1 MTPWTAV
8 WIVGLALALA
18 AYRWR
23 SQPRWGMLIARALA
37 GLTLLLAVMI
47 GSQCFVSTDIGL
59 DLWLFPGAVTELQSS
74 FPGRPSMRT
83 AVTVALVAVLLLLMP
98 IRARWMKVVWPV
110 LAVGSLA
117 LPFAGLVAYA
127 FAAAEVYS
135 EAASTGM
142 AITTAA
148 SLAAVAVAAIGA
160 RPDLPAL
167 SWILDTPNPLL
178 IGRTVSVILGAPF
191 LVWVLRDLMLAVGL
205 TAEAALALAM
215 SATAVVVAGRV
226 VHLSLSM
233 ERELTRLATTDS
245 LTGLVNR
252 AHGLTLLDRT
262 ITNRRPRTDSVAVL
276 FCDIDHFKVV
286 NDTYGHAGGDEVLRV
301 VAQRLVD
308 SLRFTDVVA
317 RIGGDEFMVILTH
330 VSSVDEAAAVAE
342 KLRLEAERPIDLD
355 GAEATTSLTIGVALA
370 TRQDSEDELI
380 DRADRAMYRGKRAG
394 RNKIVVVN

>member
-1 MTPWTAV
+1 
-8 WIVGLALALA
+8 
-18 AYRWR
+18 
-23 SQPRWGMLIARALA
+23 
-37 GLTLLLAVMI
+37 
-47 GSQCFVSTDIGL
+47 
-59 DLWLFPGAVTELQSS
+59 
-74 FPGRPSMRT
+74 
-83 AVTVALVAVLLLLMP
+83 
-98 IRARWMKVVWPV
+98 
-110 LAVGSLA
+110 
-117 LPFAGLVAYA
+117 
-127 FAAAEVYS
+127 
-135 EAASTGM
+135 
-142 AITTAA
+142 
-148 SLAAVAVAAIGA
+148 
-160 RPDLPAL
+160 
-167 SWILDTPNPLL
+167 
-178 IGRTVSVILGAPF
+178 
-191 LVWVLRDLMLAVGL
+191 
-205 TAEAALALAM
+205 M